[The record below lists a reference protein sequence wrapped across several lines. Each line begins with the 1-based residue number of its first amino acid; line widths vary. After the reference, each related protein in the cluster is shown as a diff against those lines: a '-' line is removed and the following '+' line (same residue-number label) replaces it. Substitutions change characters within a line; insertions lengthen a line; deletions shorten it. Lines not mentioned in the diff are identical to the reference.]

1 MPSIFVNISLF
12 TECTIQLLFLD
23 IFIRSFNQGIVEDR
37 TRALPGMRRP
47 LL

>member
-1 MPSIFVNISLF
+1 MPSILVNISLF
-12 TECTIQLLFLD
+12 TECTIKLVFLD
-23 IFIRSFNQGIVEDR
+23 ISIRSFNQGIVKDR